1 MGLEARG
8 YCVFI
13 GCSSMSYYCSA
24 ADVGQRLGLDS
35 AQRSRASTRLTSA
48 IRRATIDI
56 DQCFRDYGRDAP
68 SREIGETTLNGAV
81 AAGATSITLTSGTDF
96 ASTGNGNIDGD
107 SFAWTG
113 KSTHVL
119 TGVTGVSADHLS
131 GVTVQEGEFAHVLRE
146 ICADLASSYYLEDDS
161 VFQQG
166 SFGDG
171 GLRTNTLRTRGS
183 ENLYRLAHL
192 GSVD

>member
-1 MGLEARG
+1 MGLKARG
-8 YCVFI
+8 FSVFSGGI
-13 GCSSMSYYCSA
+13 PMSYYCSTS
-24 ADVGQRLGLDS
+24 DVAQRLGLDS
-35 AQRSRASTRLTSA
+35 AQRSRAATRLVSS

-81 AAGATSITLTSGTDF
+81 AAGATTITLTSGTDF
-96 ASTGNGNIDGD
+96 ASVGNGNIDGD
-107 SFAWTG
+107 SFAWTS

-119 TGVTGVSADHLS
+119 SGVTGISGDHLS

-171 GLRTNTLRTRGS
+171 GLRTNTLRTRGTD
-183 ENLYRLAHL
+183 NLYRLAHL